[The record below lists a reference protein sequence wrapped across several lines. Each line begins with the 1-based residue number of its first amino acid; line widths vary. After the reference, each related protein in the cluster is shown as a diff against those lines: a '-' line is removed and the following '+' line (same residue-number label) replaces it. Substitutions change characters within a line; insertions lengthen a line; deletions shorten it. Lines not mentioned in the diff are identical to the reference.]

1 MASLELRNVQKSY
14 GNSQIATLKDIALKI
29 DAGEF
34 LILVGP
40 SGCGKSTLMNCIAG
54 LENITGGE
62 ILVDGEDIS
71 QASPKDRDIAMV
83 FQSYALYPTMSVRDN
98 IAFGLKM
105 RKVPAAKI
113 EEEVARVAKL
123 LQIEPLLE
131 RKPSQLSGG
140 QQQRV
145 AMGRAL
151 ARRPKIY
158 LFDEPLSNLDA
169 KLRVEMRTE
178 IKLMHQRLKTTTV
191 YVTHDQIEAMTL
203 GDKVAVMKDGVI
215 QQFGTPHEIYNN
227 PANLF
232 VASFIGSPPMN
243 FVPLRIR
250 QRDGRWVGVL
260 NSEQGSCELP
270 LPITSDEGLRDRELI
285 LGIRPEQIGLS
296 NGSAA
301 DLSLL
306 VDIEVVEPTGPD
318 TLVVFALNQVKACCR
333 LAPDQ
338 APRWGDA
345 QPAVRS
351 AQGPA
356 VRRPERRTAGPG
368 AACSHARKQGHAAGF
383 QRSGAG
389 AVRYRPALPAG
400 WG

>member
-83 FQSYALYPTMSVRDN
+83 FQSYALYPTMSVRGN

-338 APRWGDA
+338 APRVGETLNLQFDPRKVLLFDA
-345 QPAVRS
+345 QSGERLGL
-351 AQGPA
+351 AQPVATRESKVTRLVSNG
-356 VRRPERRTAGPG
+356 AGPV
-368 AACSHARKQGHAAGF
+368 Q
-383 QRSGAG
+383 
-389 AVRYRPALPAG
+389 
-400 WG
+400 

>member
-1 MASLELRNVQKSY
+1 MAALELCNVRKSY
-14 GNSQIATLKDIALKI
+14 PGSNHDTLKDIDLKI
-29 DAGEF
+29 DDGEF

-54 LENITGGE
+54 LEEITGGE
-62 ILVDGEDIS
+62 IRLDGADIS
-71 QASPKDRDIAMV
+71 GASPKDRDIAMV
-83 FQSYALYPTMSVRDN
+83 FQSYALYPTMTVQEN

-113 EEEVARVAKL
+113 EEEVSRVAKL
-123 LQIEPLLE
+123 LQIEHLLG

-203 GDKVAVMKDGVI
+203 GDKVAVMKDGIV
-215 QQFGTPHEIYNN
+215 QQFGTPKDIYNN

-243 FVPLRIR
+243 FIPLRLTR
-250 QRDGRWVGVL
+250 QADGWRALLESG
-260 NSEQGSCELP
+260 QDRCELP
-270 LPITSDEGLRDRELI
+270 LNLADGQSLEGREVL
-285 LGIRPEQIGLS
+285 LGIRPEQISVGTE
-296 NGSAA
+296 A
-301 DLSLL
+301 DLPSLRA
-306 VDIEVVEPTGPD
+306 EVQVIEPTGPD
-318 TLVVFALNQVKACCR
+318 TMIFVSLNQTKVCCR
-333 LAPDQ
+333 LAPDA
-338 APRWGDA
+338 APNPGESLTLQFEPDKVLLFDA
-345 QPAVRS
+345 QS
-351 AQGPA
+351 G
-356 VRRPERRTAGPG
+356 ERLGVTPG
-368 AACSHARKQGHAAGF
+368 NGSSGRNGTVTRLVAR
-383 QRSGAG
+383 
-389 AVRYRPALPAG
+389 
-400 WG
+400 

>member
-270 LPITSDEGLRDRELI
+270 LPITSDDGLRDRELI
-285 LGIRPEQIGLS
+285 LGIRPEQIGLA
-296 NGSAA
+296 GVGTA
-301 DLSLL
+301 DFSLA

-318 TLVVFALNQVKACCR
+318 TLVVFTLNQVKACCR
-333 LAPDQ
+333 LMPDQ
-338 APRWGDA
+338 APRVGETLNLQFDPRKALLFDA
-345 QPAVRS
+345 QTGERLGVVQPEPVRES
-351 AQGPA
+351 K
-356 VRRPERRTAGPG
+356 VTRLV
-368 AACSHARKQGHAAGF
+368 SN
-383 QRSGAG
+383 GAG
-389 AVRYRPALPAG
+389 TAQ
-400 WG
+400 